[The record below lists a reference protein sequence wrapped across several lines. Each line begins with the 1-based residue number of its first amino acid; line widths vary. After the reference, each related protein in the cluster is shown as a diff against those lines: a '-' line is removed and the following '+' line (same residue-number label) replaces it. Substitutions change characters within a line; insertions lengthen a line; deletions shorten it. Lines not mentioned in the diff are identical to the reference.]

1 MSWIPWLWPWV
12 SPEEFSRSALTNPVL
27 TQIVGIRQLW
37 RPTSLHG
44 VHGVLCLYFCVLVTS
59 SSHSLMHWMPLR
71 TWMVPIGGWSLWL
84 IRVGSVPMIPGW
96 CWFQA
101 SVAARKCHY
110 TQGASE
116 SFQPQSAEKRTIQNH
131 KYSPTLVPR
140 ACLPA
145 IALHRPRARA
155 QGWEAARPP
164 EQRGLQDFTRTK
176 TWLNGMYSWFMMAI

>member
-12 SPEEFSRSALTNPVL
+12 SPEEFSRSALTNTVL

-71 TWMVPIGGWSLWL
+71 TWMVPIGGCWSLWL
-84 IRVGSVPMIPGW
+84 IRVGSVQMIPGW

-131 KYSPTLVPR
+131 KYSPSSCPEGVPPGNR
-140 ACLPA
+140 TAQAARKGAGLGSSSA
-145 IALHRPRARA
+145 TWTARA
-155 QGWEAARPP
+155 TGFH
-164 EQRGLQDFTRTK
+164 QDK
-176 TWLNGMYSWFMMAI
+176 NVIEWDV